1 MDIYARVRVAS
12 ESYAVPVG
20 HVVEIRELG
29 HGTHV
34 PGAGPAMLGV
44 RNVRG
49 HVLPVADL
57 ATLLG
62 VHSQAPATLMLVA
75 EADGMR
81 VGLAVDQVVDVGE
94 MADPSEPADSS
105 LLAGA
110 TMVGGELVGVIDV
123 PRVLEALQRASGS
136 RGRRGEKPHG

>member
-1 MDIYARVRVAS
+1 MGIYARVQVAS

-20 HVVEIRELG
+20 QVVEIRELG
-29 HGTHV
+29 QGTYV
-34 PGAGPAMLGV
+34 PGAGPAILGV

-49 HVLPVADL
+49 QVLPVADL

-62 VHSQAPATLMLVA
+62 VHSQARATLMLVA

-94 MADPSEPADSS
+94 MAEPAEPADSR
-105 LLAGA
+105 LLVGA
-110 TMVGGELVGVIDV
+110 TMTGGELVGVIDV
-123 PRVLEALQRASGS
+123 PRVLQAL
-136 RGRRGEKPHG
+136 RGTQ